1 MNASPARA
9 TMLDNSKQKVDDM
22 SGSNAGGPDLSQ
34 GVSTPERPR
43 RMRPWLLAVIGAV
56 LVVVICVVVWAA
68 VTSANSAG
76 SPSPSASASATTAAD
91 DSAATPSSSPS
102 ASSDPSADPTT
113 APDAAGGDVRATS
126 DPNPFDAPAEVAP
139 GVTASIGAITSV
151 TGVASGVGESGGPA
165 IRFEVTITNTGGEAV
180 DLQNT
185 RVTVDSGAD
194 RTPASELSGGPDI
207 VAFPATLDAGASATA
222 AYVFTVPAEG
232 RSDVRIYVDY
242 LASVPFALFAGST
255 PAA

>member
-1 MNASPARA
+1 
-9 TMLDNSKQKVDDM
+9 MLDNSKQKVDDM
-22 SGSNAGGPDLSQ
+22 SGSNADGPDLSQ

-43 RMRPWLLAVIGAV
+43 RMRPWLLAIIGAV

-76 SPSPSASASATTAAD
+76 SPSPSASATTAAD
-91 DSAATPSSSPS
+91 DSAATSTPSPS
-102 ASSDPSADPTT
+102 ASSDPSAVPTT

-126 DPNPFDAPAEVAP
+126 AANPFDTPAEVAP

-194 RTPASELSGGPDI
+194 RAPASELSGGPDI
-207 VAFPATLDAGASATA
+207 VPFPATLDAGASATA

-242 LASVPFALFAGST
+242 LASVPFALFAGPT